1 MDLDGVA
8 PAVGYVTTRKAAAM
22 WGCHTTHLIGTMRAH
37 GVAPLVTMH
46 SFGGRTYWW
55 NPETVLRVRAEHKLK
70 VLQSHAV
77 QAQARR
83 ARPVSLASRLLAKH
97 TMLERRRKIL
107 IARYEAKQLL
117 QRGTP

>member
-1 MDLDGVA
+1 
-8 PAVGYVTTRKAAAM
+8 M
-22 WGCHTTHLIGTMRAH
+22 WGCVTSHLTRTMRAH
-37 GVAPLVTMH
+37 GVTPLVTIH

-83 ARPVSLASRLLAKH
+83 TRPVSLASRLLAKH
-97 TMLERRRKIL
+97 TMLERRRKVL
-107 IARYEAKQLL
+107 IARAEARIPLP
-117 QRGTP
+117 RGTR